1 MKKAMLRQKGTA
13 MLLAPGMLA
22 MTADCG
28 EEPIHFDALDAS
40 GMLRQALAWANG
52 AD

>member
-1 MKKAMLRQKGTA
+1 MKKAMLKQKGTA
-13 MLLAPGMLA
+13 MLLA

-40 GMLRQALAWANG
+40 GMLWQALAWANG